1 MVRSQGHSPHLPLN
15 PVARRSVTRGMN
27 CTRRRLQKHRRAA
40 LRTPPWRSDG
50 TALYRWNRALALV
63 ETTTLTDGMAD
74 RYPTALGASE
84 LASFVGSNAVAV
96 ARLAGAPPW
105 FVTAVA
111 RRAEQR
117 RLADELSVLVG
128 W

>member
-1 MVRSQGHSPHLPLN
+1 
-15 PVARRSVTRGMN
+15 MN
-27 CTRRRLQKHRRAA
+27 RTRRRLQKHRRVA

-50 TALYRWNRALALV
+50 TALYRWSASLQLV

-74 RYPTALGASE
+74 RYLTALGVSE
-84 LASFVGSNAVAV
+84 LASFVGRNAVAV

-105 FVTAVA
+105 FVTVVA

-117 RLADELSVLVG
+117 RLADELSVLLA
-128 W
+128 WR

>member
-1 MVRSQGHSPHLPLN
+1 
-15 PVARRSVTRGMN
+15 MN
-27 CTRRRLQKHRRAA
+27 RTRRRLQKHRRRA

-50 TALYRWNRALALV
+50 TALYRWSASLQLV
-63 ETTTLTDGMAD
+63 ETTTLTDGTAD

-84 LASFVGSNAVAV
+84 LASFVGSNAAAV
-96 ARLAGAPPW
+96 ARLAGSPPW

-117 RLADELSVLVG
+117 RLAAELNALLA
-128 W
+128 WR

>member
-1 MVRSQGHSPHLPLN
+1 
-15 PVARRSVTRGMN
+15 MN
-27 CTRRRLQKHRRAA
+27 RTRRRLQKRRRAA

-50 TALYRWNRALALV
+50 TALYRWKRALALV

-74 RYPTALGASE
+74 RHPTALGASE
-84 LASFVGSNAVAV
+84 LASFVGRNAVAV

-117 RLADELSVLVG
+117 RLAAELNALVG
-128 W
+128 WR